1 MGIHTGRNFSGVS
14 RLEAAERLE
23 KIAASLRSGL
33 IDADDGH
40 TRIPDRVGLEVTVDE
55 GELGVTVAWGARA
68 RTQTLPETPSAK
80 DLLDQTGD
88 AAVARVEA
96 HEAAQI
102 RVADEAV
109 VRDAREGR
117 MP

>member
-23 KIAASLRSGL
+23 KMRSGL

-102 RVADEAV
+102 RLADEAV